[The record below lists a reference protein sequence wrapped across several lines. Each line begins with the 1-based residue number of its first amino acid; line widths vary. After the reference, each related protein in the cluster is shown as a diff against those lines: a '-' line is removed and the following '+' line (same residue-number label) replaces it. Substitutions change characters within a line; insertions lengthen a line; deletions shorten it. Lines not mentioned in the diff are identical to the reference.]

1 MHKYQ
6 HWLTASVFILFLRM
20 VSVVCGVRLSRSS
33 SSNAGRGRD
42 YRGHTDKLQHD
53 CTLTHTQT
61 HRSTH
66 TLTHTHWSTHTD
78 AHTLT
83 HTHTERTQKVHWQKH
98 SVSLS
103 LSHRGSHVRCMC
115 SKQCVHWN
123 WQKISRQR
131 RGSESGERGQP
142 DDLPLH
148 HHCHYRLINSSMC
161 PWSQTMS
168 RSVLSLSVSSS
179 PLPFTR
185 QPLCRSRT
193 QTWW

>member
-33 SSNAGRGRD
+33 SSNAGRGEITEATLINCSMTAHW
-42 YRGHTDKLQHD
+42 HTHK
-53 CTLTHTQT
+53 HTEA
-61 HRSTH
+61 
-66 TLTHTHWSTHTD
+66 HTHWRTHTE

-123 WQKISRQR
+123 WQKISRRR

-168 RSVLSLSVSSS
+168 RSILFLSVSSS